1 MTMIDVAATDEV
13 GPGGTMRIEVGE
25 FEICIARDS
34 DGTIHAIDDLCT
46 HGEVSLAEGDV
57 EDCTIECWLHGSQFD
72 LNSGKPVN
80 PPAFEPVAVYDCKE
94 IAGRILVDPN
104 TILN

>member
-1 MTMIDVAATDEV
+1 MTMIDVASTAEV
-13 GPGGTMRIEVGE
+13 GPGETMRIEIGE
-25 FEICIARDS
+25 FEVCIARDS

-72 LNSGKPVN
+72 LNTGQPVN

-94 IAGRILVDPN
+94 IAGRILVDTN